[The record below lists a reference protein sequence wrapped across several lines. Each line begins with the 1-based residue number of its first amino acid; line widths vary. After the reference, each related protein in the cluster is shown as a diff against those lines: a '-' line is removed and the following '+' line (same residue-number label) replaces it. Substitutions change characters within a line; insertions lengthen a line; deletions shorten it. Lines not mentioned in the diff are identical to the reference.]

1 MYGHYRNSGIRVITR
16 YEEALNR
23 LTKTKPIAGRGVN
36 AGIVPLGHRDKPSNQ
51 IRMRQD
57 ESIACRLWRTDVVV
71 FDKDG
76 TITIDPAGYS
86 TVSTANFIGEV
97 LGVNAKQYDSRLIV
111 GVADGQYQADG
122 LKLRSL
128 DAWSHRYE
136 VVECKQDVV
145 HGIDRKMMNGLR
157 RDTQEFRKFL
167 SGLMKIKD
175 YALTDEEL
183 AEVNIRDNG
192 ALSLISVWRH
202 DVRVVVERHT
212 KFNEMV
218 KSGDAENWH
227 TAAMWLC
234 ASARYT
240 QWDRAF
246 NPQQVMALL
255 DDIAIALNPTVLVAK
270 TLDAGVIKRDAY
282 ARFKPF
288 IKGE

>member
-71 FDKDG
+71 FDKNG

-136 VVECKQDVV
+136 VLECKQDVV

-157 RDTQEFRKFL
+157 RDTQDFRKFL

-255 DDIAIALNPTVLVAK
+255 DDIAIALNPIVLVAK

>member
-1 MYGHYRNSGIRVITR
+1 MYGHNRNSGIRRIMR
-16 YEEALNR
+16 YEEALHR
-23 LTKTKPIAGRGVN
+23 LQNTKPIAGKGVN
-36 AGIVPLGHRDKPSNQ
+36 AGIIPLGHRNRTHFQ

-57 ESIACRLWRTDVVV
+57 ESIACRLYRTDVVV

-97 LGVNAKQYDSRLIV
+97 LGVNATQYNNRLIV
-111 GVADGQYQADG
+111 RVNDGHYQAEG
-122 LKLRSL
+122 LVLRSY
-128 DAWSHRYE
+128 AMGYE
-136 VVECKQDVV
+136 VLECKQDVV

-157 RDTQEFRKFL
+157 RDTQDFRKFL

-175 YALTDEEL
+175 HTLTDEEL
-183 AEVNIRDNG
+183 SEVNIRENG

-212 KFNEMV
+212 KFNELV

-246 NPQQVMALL
+246 NPRQVMALL
-255 DDIAIALNPTVLVAK
+255 DDISIALNPTVLVPK

-288 IKGE
+288 IREYLK

>member
-23 LTKTKPIAGRGVN
+23 LTKTKPIAGKGVN

>member
-1 MYGHYRNSGIRVITR
+1 MYGHNRNSGIRRIMR
-16 YEEALNR
+16 YEEALHR
-23 LTKTKPIAGRGVN
+23 LTNTRPIAGNGRN
-36 AGIVPLGHRDKPSNQ
+36 AGIIPLGHRNRTHFQ

-57 ESIACRLWRTDVVV
+57 ESIACRSYRTDVVV
-71 FDKDG
+71 FDKNG

-97 LGVNAKQYDSRLIV
+97 LGVNATQYDNRLIV
-111 GVADGQYQADG
+111 RVNDGRYQAEG
-122 LKLRSL
+122 LVLRSY
-128 DAWSHRYE
+128 AMGYE
-136 VVECKQDVV
+136 VLECKRDVV

-157 RDTQEFRKFL
+157 KDTQDFRKFL

-175 YALTDEEL
+175 HTLTDEEL
-183 AEVNIRDNG
+183 SEVNIRENG

-212 KFNEMV
+212 QFNELV

-227 TAAMWLC
+227 SAAMWLC
-234 ASARYT
+234 ASARYSM
-240 QWDRAF
+240 WDKKFDPR
-246 NPQQVMALL
+246 QVMALL
-255 DDIAIALNPTVLVAK
+255 DDISIALNPTVLVAK

-288 IKGE
+288 IREYLK

>member
-23 LTKTKPIAGRGVN
+23 LTKTKPIAGKGVN

-136 VVECKQDVV
+136 IVECKQDVV

-157 RDTQEFRKFL
+157 KDTQEFRKFL

-175 YALTDEEL
+175 HTLTEEEL

-202 DVRVVVERHT
+202 DVKVVVERHT

-234 ASARYT
+234 ASARYSM
-240 QWDRAF
+240 WDKKFDPR
-246 NPQQVMALL
+246 QVMALL

>member
-157 RDTQEFRKFL
+157 RDTQDFRKFL

-175 YALTDEEL
+175 HTLTEEEL
-183 AEVNIRDNG
+183 AEINIRDNG

-202 DVRVVVERHT
+202 DVKVVVERHT

-218 KSGDAENWH
+218 KSRDAENWH

-255 DDIAIALNPTVLVAK
+255 DDIAIALNPIVLVAK

>member
-1 MYGHYRNSGIRVITR
+1 MYGHNRNSGIRRIMR
-16 YEEALNR
+16 YEEALHR
-23 LTKTKPIAGRGVN
+23 LTNTRPIAGNGRN
-36 AGIVPLGHRDKPSNQ
+36 AGIIPLGHRNRTHFQ

-57 ESIACRLWRTDVVV
+57 ESIACRSYRTDVVV
-71 FDKDG
+71 FDKNG

-97 LGVNAKQYDSRLIV
+97 LGVNATQYDNRLIV
-111 GVADGQYQADG
+111 NVADGRYQAEG
-122 LKLRSL
+122 LVLRSY
-128 DAWSHRYE
+128 AMGYE
-136 VVECKQDVV
+136 VLECKRDVV
-145 HGIDRKMMNGLR
+145 HNIDRKMMNGLR
-157 RDTQEFRKFL
+157 KDTQEFRKFL

-175 YALTDEEL
+175 NEVTDEEL
-183 AEVNIRDNG
+183 NEVNIRENG

-202 DVRVVVERHT
+202 DVRVVTERHT

-234 ASARYT
+234 ASARHT
-240 QWDRAF
+240 TWDKKFDPRS
-246 NPQQVMALL
+246 VMALL
-255 DDIAIALNPTVLVAK
+255 DDIAIALNPTVLVPK

>member
-1 MYGHYRNSGIRVITR
+1 MR
-16 YEEALNR
+16 YEEALHR
-23 LTKTKPIAGRGVN
+23 LQNTKPIAGNGRN
-36 AGIVPLGHRDKPSNQ
+36 AGIIPLGHRNKTHFQ

-57 ESIACRLWRTDVVV
+57 ESIACRLYRTDVVV
-71 FDKDG
+71 FDKNG
-76 TITIDPAGYS
+76 TITIDPNGYS

-97 LGVNAKQYDSRLIV
+97 LGVNATQYNNRLIV
-111 GVADGQYQADG
+111 RVNDGRYQAEG
-122 LKLRSL
+122 LVLRSY
-128 DAWSHRYE
+128 AMGYE
-136 VVECKQDVV
+136 VLECKQDVV

-157 RDTQEFRKFL
+157 RDTQDFRKFL

-175 YALTDEEL
+175 HTLTDEEL
-183 AEVNIRDNG
+183 AEVNIRENG

-202 DVRVVVERHT
+202 DVSVVTERHT
-212 KFNEMV
+212 KFNELV

-246 NPQQVMALL
+246 NPRQVMALL
-255 DDIAIALNPTVLVAK
+255 DDISIALNPTVLVPK

-288 IKGE
+288 IREYLK